1 MYHRIRITVVSLVVI
16 AITMLSSVATLSYF
30 TDTDSKTNDF
40 AVGNAKTTLVIYDE
54 VSDANNRHEIVESDY
69 TVVDNH
75 VIKCASCTANEREQ
89 LNSLPFYLQ
98 ATNGGNIPVYQRF
111 RVVVPIALANVV
123 SLDLP
128 NTYNG
133 CNVKTVEN
141 NTCSNADYTITY
153 KSSVSVEDAPTYAEY
168 YIVSNDELEV
178 DGKTKEWP
186 INGIKFGD
194 ISSLDKSLLTCDNND
209 SSCVVG
215 VKAYSDAIQT
225 AGFQTAVEAFA
236 GAGETY

>member
-16 AITMLSSVATLSYF
+16 AIMMLSSVATLSYF

-54 VSDANNRHEIVESDY
+54 VSDASSRHQIVEGDY
-69 TVVDNH
+69 TVVDKH
-75 VIKCASCTANEREQ
+75 VLKYASSAAEEQ
-89 LNSLPFYLQ
+89 LDILPFYLQ
-98 ATNGGNIPVYQRF
+98 ATNDGNIPVYQRF
-111 RVVVPIALANVV
+111 RVVIPIALANVV

-133 CNVKTVEN
+133 CDVKTVEN

-153 KSSVSVEDAPTYAEY
+153 KSSVSVEDTPTYAEY
-168 YIVSNDELEV
+168 YIVSNSKLAV
-178 DGKTKEWP
+178 NGKTKEWP
-186 INGIKFGD
+186 INGIKFGV
-194 ISSLDKSLLTCDNND
+194 ISSLDESLFVCDEND
-209 SSCVVG
+209 SNCAVG

-225 AGFQTAVEAFA
+225 AGFQTAAGAFA
-236 GAGETY
+236 SVGETY

>member
-1 MYHRIRITVVSLVVI
+1 MYRRIRITVVSLVVI

-54 VSDANNRHEIVESDY
+54 VSDASSRHQIVEGDY

-75 VIKCASCTANEREQ
+75 VLKYASSAAEEQ
-89 LNSLPFYLQ
+89 LDILPFYLQ
-98 ATNGGNIPVYQRF
+98 ATNDGNIPVYQRF

-128 NTYNG
+128 NAYNG

-194 ISSLDKSLLTCDNND
+194 ISSLDESLLTCDNND

-225 AGFQTAVEAFA
+225 AGFQTAAGAFA
-236 GAGETY
+236 GVGETY

>member
-16 AITMLSSVATLSYF
+16 AIMTLSSVATLSYF

-54 VSDANNRHEIVESDY
+54 VSDASSRHQIVEGDY

-75 VIKCASCTANEREQ
+75 VLKYASSAAEEQ
-89 LNSLPFYLQ
+89 LDILPFYLQ
-98 ATNGGNIPVYQRF
+98 ATNDGNIPVYQRF
-111 RVVVPIALANVV
+111 RVVIPIALANVV

-128 NTYNG
+128 NAYNG
-133 CNVKTVEN
+133 CNVKTAEN
-141 NTCSNADYTITY
+141 NTCSNTDYTITY
-153 KSSVSVEDAPTYAEY
+153 KPSVSVEDTPTYAEY
-168 YIVSNDELEV
+168 YIVSNDKLAV
-178 DGKTKEWP
+178 NGKTKEWP
-186 INGIKFGD
+186 INGIKFGT
-194 ISSLDKSLLTCDNND
+194 ISSLDNESLFTCNEND
-209 SSCVVG
+209 SNCAVG

>member
-1 MYHRIRITVVSLVVI
+1 MYHRIRITVVSLVVM
-16 AITMLSSVATLSYF
+16 AIVMLSSVATLSYF
-30 TDTDSKTNDF
+30 TDTDSKVNDF

-54 VSDANNRHEIVESDY
+54 VSDADSRHEIVASDY
-69 TVVDNH
+69 TAVTNH
-75 VIKCASCTANEREQ
+75 VIKCASCTTDEQ
-89 LNSLPFYLQ
+89 LELDSLPFYLQ
-98 ATNGGNIPVYQRF
+98 ATNDGNIPVYQRF
-111 RVVVPIALANVV
+111 RVVIPIALANVV

-141 NTCSNADYTITY
+141 NTCSNTDYTITY
-153 KSSVSVEDAPTYAEY
+153 NPSVSVEDKPTYAEY
-168 YIVSNDELEV
+168 YIVSNSKLAV

-194 ISSLDKSLLTCDNND
+194 ISSLDESLLTCGENDDN
-209 SSCVVG
+209 CAVG
-215 VKAYSDAIQT
+215 VKAYSDVIQT

-236 GAGETY
+236 GAGKTY